1 MFDAF
6 FELSRYI
13 LILVFGI
20 VVSAD
25 FLDIKFNKKNIGILG
40 IYFFVS
46 ILAQGTIYLKLDEN
60 IVTALYPIIVHVPLL
75 LLFVCLYKKKI
86 FPSMLAIM
94 TAYLCCQ
101 IANWFSNLIVFI
113 DESGWKEDAMYSVAL
128 IITALL
134 VRKYV
139 AKPFSGILAKQD
151 KALLSFAIIPVF
163 YYVFDYLSTVYTE
176 QLYEGNVV
184 AVEFPPLL
192 LAVCYIVFCAVY
204 FRQYEEAQEI
214 ETKNRLILIR
224 QQQAQKDI
232 ETMHHNEK
240 KLALMRHDMRHF
252 LNNIYQYLENDEV
265 ENARKHIE
273 KIVESIDKTTNK
285 RYCQNETINYII
297 SFYEN
302 TMESRDIDF
311 SCKIVI
317 PNELR
322 INDVDMTSILSN
334 GLENALRETS
344 TLDKGNRKIELYMAE
359 KSGKLLVS
367 IENTYGRKPVIVDGN
382 PISAQKG
389 HGLGTQSIRYTAEK
403 LNGNCHFSVTD
414 DRFIM
419 QVIL

>member
-1 MFDAF
+1 
-6 FELSRYI
+6 
-13 LILVFGI
+13 
-20 VVSAD
+20 
-25 FLDIKFNKKNIGILG
+25 
-40 IYFFVS
+40 
-46 ILAQGTIYLKLDEN
+46 
-60 IVTALYPIIVHVPLL
+60 
-75 LLFVCLYKKKI
+75 
-86 FPSMLAIM
+86 MLAIM